1 MLHDMRILS
10 RIVGVQRMKQS
21 AGIIVIQAWKIYDD
35 IKNVPGIY
43 FPGTFLGKRDFK
55 KRKLSNHI
63 IRTCHMEECHRF
75 LTLGL

>member
-1 MLHDMRILS
+1 M
-10 RIVGVQRMKQS
+10 QRMKQS

-55 KRKLSNHI
+55 KESYQI
-63 IRTCHMEECHRF
+63 T
-75 LTLGL
+75 